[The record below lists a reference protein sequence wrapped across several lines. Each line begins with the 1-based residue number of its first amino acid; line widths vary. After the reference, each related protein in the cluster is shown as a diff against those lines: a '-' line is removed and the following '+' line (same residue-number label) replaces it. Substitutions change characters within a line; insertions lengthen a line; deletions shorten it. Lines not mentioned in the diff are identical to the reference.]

1 MGALSA
7 RISTSCS
14 GDAAGIT
21 LVASAA
27 SCGSGSDGFSFG
39 GGRRLVFPFCAVD
52 GEEFP
57 GGGVPH
63 PLNNNA
69 SKEKTK
75 NAKRNKPV
83 AMLGLQY
90 VVLMKSSRSSR

>member
-1 MGALSA
+1 M
-7 RISTSCS
+7 
-14 GDAAGIT
+14 
-21 LVASAA
+21 
-27 SCGSGSDGFSFG
+27 
-39 GGRRLVFPFCAVD
+39 D